1 MCYQKF
7 LPTVDVLE
15 ISQLCCK
22 CKSAKRWSQ
31 YSRTSKYPK
40 QALLCITTN
49 WIDENGQITGGAYA
63 SKFSA
68 GRIEYVFSLV
78 GNDHARDL
86 C

>member
-1 MCYQKF
+1 MQVCN
-7 LPTVDVLE
+7 VLVP
-15 ISQLCCK
+15 IFK
-22 CKSAKRWSQ
+22 NF
-31 YSRTSKYPK
+31 SKYPK

-68 GRIEYVFSLV
+68 GRVEYVFSLV